1 MPAQGLRQR
10 STGADAPQGL
20 AQEEGSAFWTSMGS
34 RSSRNKKKPS
44 RSRSDSGASPGLPV
58 WARESLGIGLAGLA
72 SFLVLALASYAPET
86 DPGFFHRVSP
96 RPGDVHN
103 WGGIAGSY
111 AASLLKETL
120 GLASYFA
127 AGLVALCALF
137 LLAGRPIR
145 PAPWKI
151 PAGLLAL
158 LALAA
163 LLSLAMPGRP
173 LTHAGGIVGHQICL
187 WLLPY
192 LHPAGSYLLVVL
204 LLVLALASIGE
215 ISLLDVLRRGATKAD
230 RLLKFL
236 WSLSRHSGLL
246 VLSGALACWRTGSSL
261 ARAAREKIE
270 LWREARKS
278 DRSEKPGPEEEPS
291 PLPDSAALPAPPP
304 QEPVIVETTL
314 APAPGLAQSPSE
326 SAEAEAS
333 LLEEEEEEPP
343 EEEPPKPSDA
353 GETVQK
359 KSSEASKEKPA
370 KDRPRGVQVSLF
382 QKPDYVNYQ
391 PPPLDLLDHPDVS
404 LAAVDR
410 DLLLEN
416 AKALEQK
423 LKDFGVEGRVTE
435 VHPGPIITLFEYEP
449 APGVKVNRIVNL
461 ADDLALALKAMSV
474 RIVAPIPGKPVVG
487 IEVPNPVRQN
497 VYLKEILGSETYRSN
512 RWKLPLALGKDIAGK
527 PVCTDLSRMPHLL
540 IAGATGTGKSVCLHS
555 LILSL
560 LFRFS
565 PQEVRFL
572 MIDPKMLE
580 LTAYHGIPHLLHPV
594 ITDARRAADVLDWAV
609 ERMEQRYQLLSEK
622 GVRNIEG
629 YNERIAREQAASSL
643 EETSEVREP
652 AAEEEP
658 PEGPEEE
665 EMLPEQGKLPY
676 IIIVIDEM
684 ADLMILS
691 GKQIEETITRLAQM
705 ARAAGIHLLLATQ
718 RPSVDVLTGIIK
730 ANLPTRISFQVS
742 SRTDSRT
749 ILDSIGAEK
758 LLGQGDMLFLPPGTS
773 KVRRIHGAYVSE
785 PEIERVVEYLK
796 RYGKPHYVKIPF
808 RAKKAKEEEEPF
820 EYDEKYDLAV
830 QVVTDTRQAS
840 ISMLQRKLRIGYNRA
855 ARMIERMEQEGIVG
869 PQEGVKPREV
879 LAKKLS

>member
-1 MPAQGLRQR
+1 
-10 STGADAPQGL
+10 
-20 AQEEGSAFWTSMGS
+20 MGS
-34 RSSRNKKKPS
+34 RFSRNKKKSSRTAADAAAPS
-44 RSRSDSGASPGLPV
+44 GLPA
-58 WARESLGIGLAGLA
+58 WARESLGIGLAGVAL
-72 SFLVLALASYAPET
+72 FLLLALVSYAPET
-86 DPGFFHRVSP
+86 DPGFFHRITP
-96 RPGDVHN
+96 KPTAVHN
-103 WGGIAGSY
+103 WGGIVGSY
-111 AASLLKETL
+111 AASLLQETL

-127 AGLVALCALF
+127 VGLVALCSFFVLT
-137 LLAGRPIR
+137 GRRVR

-151 PAGLLAL
+151 PAGVLSLLAFATL
-158 LALAA
+158 FC
-163 LLSLAMPGRP
+163 LAMP
-173 LTHAGGIVGHQICL
+173 HASLPHSGGILGRQICL
-187 WLLPY
+187 WLLRY
-192 LHPAGSYLLVVL
+192 LHLAGSYLLVLL

-215 ISLLDVLRRGATKAD
+215 LSLLGLLRRGASATD
-230 RLLKFL
+230 EILKSL
-236 WSLSRHSGLL
+236 WSLSRHSVLL
-246 VLSGALACWRTGSSL
+246 VLSATIACVRSGRSL
-261 ARAAREKIE
+261 AGSVRKRLGGWFKALRAAR
-270 LWREARKS
+270 RAA
-278 DRSEKPGPEEEPS
+278 PPPAEPS
-291 PLPDSAALPAPPP
+291 PPIQSAAQESAPPT
-304 QEPVIVETTL
+304 PVIVETRL
-314 APAPGLAQSPSE
+314 PSGPAEGPIEAEQDEEPLMEEEREDQEP
-326 SAEAEAS
+326 AEAAGSAVQAKEGAQEPQPERAS
-333 LLEEEEEEPP
+333 
-343 EEEPPKPSDA
+343 KGRSR
-353 GETVQK
+353 TVQG
-359 KSSEASKEKPA
+359 A
-370 KDRPRGVQVSLF
+370 LF
-382 QKPDYVNYQ
+382 QMPEYLNYQ
-391 PPPLDLLDHPDVS
+391 PPPLELLDHPDVA
-404 LAAVDR
+404 LASVDR
-410 DLLLEN
+410 DLLLNN
-416 AKALEQK
+416 ARALEQK
-423 LKDFGVEGRVTE
+423 LRDFGVEGRVTE

-461 ADDLALALKAMSV
+461 SDDLALALKAMSV
-474 RIVAPIPGKPVVG
+474 RIVAPIPGKSVVG

-594 ITDARRAADVLDWAV
+594 ITDARRAADALDWAV

-629 YNERIAREQAASSL
+629 YNERIAREQPSY
-643 EETSEVREP
+643 EEGEEAGQP
-652 AAEEEP
+652 AEEEP
-658 PEGPEEE
+658 LEAYEEDE

-676 IIIVIDEM
+676 IVIVIDEM

-796 RYGKPHYVKIPF
+796 RYGKPRYVKIPF
-808 RAKKAKEEEEPF
+808 RVKKAKEEDESF

-840 ISMLQRKLRIGYNRA
+840 ISMLQRKLRVGYNRA

-879 LAKKLS
+879 LVKKLS

>member
-1 MPAQGLRQR
+1 
-10 STGADAPQGL
+10 
-20 AQEEGSAFWTSMGS
+20 MGS
-34 RSSRNKKKPS
+34 RSSRNKKKPNRPS
-44 RSRSDSGASPGLPV
+44 EDGGAPPELPA
-58 WARESLGIGLAGLA
+58 WARESLGIGLAGV
-72 SFLVLALASYAPET
+72 SCFLLLALVSYAPET
-86 DPGFFHRVSP
+86 DPGFFHRISP
-96 RPGDVHN
+96 RPIAVQN
-103 WGGIAGSY
+103 WGGIVGSY

-127 AGLVALCALF
+127 VGLVALCSVF
-137 LLAGRPIR
+137 VLAGRRVR

-158 LALAA
+158 LALAT
-163 LLSLAMPGRP
+163 LFCLAMP
-173 LTHAGGIVGHQICL
+173 HASLSHSGGILGHQICL
-187 WLLPY
+187 WLLRY
-192 LHPAGSYLLVVL
+192 LHPAGSYLFVL
-204 LLVLALASIGE
+204 LLLLLALASIGE
-215 ISLLDVLRRGATKAD
+215 LSLLGLLRRGASAAD
-230 RLLKFL
+230 GLLKSF
-236 WSLSRHSGLL
+236 WGLSRRSVLL
-246 VLSGALACWRTGSSL
+246 VLAATVACGRAGRSL
-261 ARAAREKIE
+261 AASTKERLGAWIKAMRSARPS
-270 LWREARKS
+270 AS
-278 DRSEKPGPEEEPS
+278 PPAEPS
-291 PLPDSAALPAPPP
+291 PPIQSAAQESAPPA
-304 QEPVIVETTL
+304 PVIVET
-314 APAPGLAQSPSE
+314 GLPSGPAQSPIE
-326 SAEAEAS
+326 AKQAEEEP
-333 LLEEEEEEPP
+333 LEEEESEDTEPAEAPESPEQVLEERHEP
-343 EEEPPKPSDA
+343 ERAPKARSRA
-353 GETVQK
+353 VQ
-359 KSSEASKEKPA
+359 
-370 KDRPRGVQVSLF
+370 GSLF
-382 QKPDYVNYQ
+382 QKPEYLHYQ
-391 PPPLDLLDHPDVS
+391 PPPLELLDHPDVA
-404 LAAVDR
+404 LASVDR
-410 DLLLEN
+410 DLLLNN
-416 AKALEQK
+416 ARALEQK
-423 LKDFGVEGRVTE
+423 LRDFGVEGRVTE

-474 RIVAPIPGKPVVG
+474 RIVAPIPGKSVVG

-594 ITDARRAADVLDWAV
+594 ITDARRAADALDWAV

-629 YNERIAREQAASSL
+629 YNERIAREQPSS
-643 EETSEVREP
+643 EEGEGAGQS
-652 AAEEEP
+652 AEEEP
-658 PEGPEEE
+658 LEESEEE

-676 IIIVIDEM
+676 IVIVIDEM

-796 RYGKPHYVKIPF
+796 RYGKPRYVKIPF
-808 RAKKAKEEEEPF
+808 RAKKPKEEDEPF

-830 QVVTDTRQAS
+830 QVVTETRQAS
-840 ISMLQRKLRIGYNRA
+840 ISMLQRKLRVGYNRA

-879 LAKKLS
+879 LVKKLS

>member
-1 MPAQGLRQR
+1 
-10 STGADAPQGL
+10 
-20 AQEEGSAFWTSMGS
+20 MGS
-34 RSSRNKKKPS
+34 RFSRNKKKPS
-44 RSRSDSGASPGLPV
+44 RTPADAEAQPGLPA
-58 WARESLGIGLAGLA
+58 WARESLGIGLAGVA
-72 SFLVLALASYAPET
+72 CFLLLALVSYAPET
-86 DPGFFHRVSP
+86 DPGFFHRISP
-96 RPGDVHN
+96 RPTAVHN
-103 WGGIAGSY
+103 WGGIVGSY

-127 AGLVALCALF
+127 VGLVALCSIF
-137 LLAGRPIR
+137 VLAGRRVR

-151 PAGLLAL
+151 PAGLLAM
-158 LALAA
+158 LALAT
-163 LLSLAMPGRP
+163 LFCLAMP
-173 LTHAGGIVGHQICL
+173 HASLPHSGGILGHQICL
-187 WLLPY
+187 WLLRY
-192 LHPAGSYLLVVL
+192 LHPAGSYLLVLL

-215 ISLLDVLRRGATKAD
+215 LSLFGLLRRGASAAD
-230 RLLKFL
+230 GLLKSF
-236 WSLSRHSGLL
+236 WSLSRHSVFL
-246 VLSGALACWRTGSSL
+246 VLTATVACGRAGHALAGLTKERLGAWIKALKSAGP
-261 ARAAREKIE
+261 AA
-270 LWREARKS
+270 S
-278 DRSEKPGPEEEPS
+278 PPTEPS
-291 PLPDSAALPAPPP
+291 PPIQPAAQESAPPA
-304 QEPVIVETTL
+304 PVIVETRL
-314 APAPGLAQSPSE
+314 PSGPAQSPI
-326 SAEAEAS
+326 EAEEAEEP
-333 LLEEEEEEPP
+333 LEEEESEDQEPAEAP
-343 EEEPPKPSDA
+343 ESPGQTQKAGQEPEPERTPK
-353 GETVQK
+353 V
-359 KSSEASKEKPA
+359 
-370 KDRPRGVQVSLF
+370 RPRAVQGSLF
-382 QKPDYVNYQ
+382 QKPEYINYQ
-391 PPPLDLLDHPDVS
+391 PPPLELLDHPDMA
-404 LAAVDR
+404 LASVDR
-410 DLLLEN
+410 DLLLN
-416 AKALEQK
+416 SARALEQK
-423 LKDFGVEGRVTE
+423 LRDFGVEGRVTE

-461 ADDLALALKAMSV
+461 ADDLALAMKAMSV
-474 RIVAPIPGKPVVG
+474 RIVAPIPGKSVVG

-594 ITDARRAADVLDWAV
+594 ITDARRAADALDWAV

-629 YNERIAREQAASSL
+629 YNERIAREQPSS
-643 EETSEVREP
+643 EEGEEAGQT
-652 AAEEEP
+652 AEEEP
-658 PEGPEEE
+658 LEESEEE

-676 IIIVIDEM
+676 IVIVIDEM

-796 RYGKPHYVKIPF
+796 RYGKPRYVKIPF
-808 RAKKAKEEEEPF
+808 RAKKAKEEDEPF

-830 QVVTDTRQAS
+830 QVVTETRQAS
-840 ISMLQRKLRIGYNRA
+840 ISMLQRKLRVGYNRA

-879 LAKKLS
+879 LVKKLS